1 MKSNQNISLWKLRTQ
16 SLKSIPA
23 IFFIAL
29 VFTISSCEKEE
40 ITNEDLKE
48 INFKNVSNYTL
59 DNIPII
65 KNNQDINILMQ
76 NQEDKDEEK
85 LNKYLYEIA
94 LATRDLIKDDNFN
107 KTIIQMAKESGI
119 EIAFLL
125 DLEKIAPRYFDIINK
140 NLKRNGLSLQSIA
153 NDMTH
158 TPISSNPE
166 YPETAEIEKYVPGI
180 FIPNLDQIDSNKQP
194 IISAN
199 TETDCTN
206 NEQIEDFIV
215 SWYFTNSGE
224 LKEIIL
230 GEETSLKT
238 SNPLFLID
246 HAVKFKRQKI
256 TNNVLEENTPDTKQN
271 KSVAHTKSLSY
282 KIKTGYRYENSGKSE
297 YWIDARRIRSDGA
310 AWMFYSSVPGGKR
323 LVKVPKNQI
332 NTTVYSSKIHAPQFW
347 LPYSYNKFYW
357 NTYERDWNRS
367 SKSLGSATNWGTTIT
382 LEGRRRY
389 SGDWYAWIPSTVNI
403 HNTPFEW
410 YGWET
415 CVNFTS
421 WKAEYQVCKIE

>member
-1 MKSNQNISLWKLRTQ
+1 MKSNQNISLWKLKTQ

-29 VFTISSCEKEE
+29 VCIISSCEKEE
-40 ITNEDLKE
+40 ITNENLKE

-65 KNNQDINILMQ
+65 KNNQDIDILMQ

-107 KTIIQMAKESGI
+107 KTIIQMAKDSKTET
-119 EIAFLL
+119 AYLL
-125 DLEKIAPRYFDIINK
+125 DLEKVAPRYFDIINK

-166 YPETAEIEKYVPGI
+166 YPETAEIEKYLPSI
-180 FIPNLDQIDSNKQP
+180 FIPNLDKIDSNKQP

-199 TETDCTN
+199 IETDCAN

-215 SWYFTNSGE
+215 SWYFTNNGE
-224 LKEIIL
+224 LQEIIL

-246 HAVKFKRQKI
+246 HASIVNKDE
-256 TNNVLEENTPDTKQN
+256 NVVLLGEENSTDLSAR
-271 KSVAHTKSLSY
+271 KSIIRYDSRNI
-282 KIKTGYRYENSGKSE
+282 KIKNGYRYESGWGNKSE
-297 YWIDARRIRSDGA
+297 YAIIGYR
-310 AWMFYSSVPGGKR
+310 
-323 LVKVPKNQI
+323 VKNYPTYDLISGYTKDIAKVKPNQI
-332 NTTVYSSKIHAPQFW
+332 GSTLYKPSLHAYVW
-347 LPYSYNKFYW
+347 LPLATNKFYW

-367 SKSLGSATNWGTTIT
+367 PKPLGYFNSPINSYVFNSK
-382 LEGRRRY
+382 RRY
-389 SGDWYAWIPSTVNI
+389 NNDWYAWIPSTVNI